1 MKRSHFASLVVAAVT
16 IACSDKTA
24 PVGPFPI
31 QSGDGALY
39 LEGTLTLNPKGH
51 PRLLLR
57 EANGEIFA
65 LFGENSAPLD
75 SLIGAQVLAQGEAW
89 GVGAMYVESFLILS
103 VNDRPVRD
111 GMLVWTPTGG
121 YAMNLT
127 AGAFG
132 RPIVSPSPELQA
144 LVGHRVWVT
153 GPEDGPPIAF
163 GVIW

>member
-1 MKRSHFASLVVAAVT
+1 MKRSHFASLILATAT
-16 IACSDKTA
+16 IACSDNTA
-24 PVGPFPI
+24 PAGPFPI
-31 QSGDGALY
+31 QSRNGALS

-57 EANGEIFA
+57 TASGEVVA

-75 SLIGAQVLAQGEAW
+75 SLIGAQVLSHGEQW
-89 GVGAMYVESFLILS
+89 DVGAMYVESFLLLS

-111 GMLVWTPTGG
+111 GMLVRTETGG

-127 AGAFG
+127 AGDFG
-132 RPIVSPSPELQA
+132 RAILSPSLELQR
-144 LVGHRVWVT
+144 LVGHRIWVA
-153 GPEDGPPIAF
+153 GPEDAPPMAF